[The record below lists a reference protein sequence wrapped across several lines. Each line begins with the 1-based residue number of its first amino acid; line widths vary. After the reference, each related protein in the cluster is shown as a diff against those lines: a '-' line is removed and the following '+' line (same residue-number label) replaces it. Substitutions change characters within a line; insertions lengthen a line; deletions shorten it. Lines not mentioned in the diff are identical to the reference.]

1 MSPSRPEMLF
11 KAQISE
17 KAERYDDMVKWITEV
32 VSESGGSGLS
42 LEERNLLSVAYKN
55 AVGQRRLSWRMVKQ
69 LEAKQKKR
77 NNTAAENASADYR
90 RGIETEISN
99 LCNKLLGLLTTSLI
113 STAKEPEDFV
123 FYKKLYGDYNRYLA
137 EFSDGQGRKDA
148 IYNAGKSYDF
158 KSQCVPIATHC
169 TAYTATTYCTAYTA
183 TTYCTAYTATTYCTA
198 YTATTY
204 CTAYTATT
212 YCTAYTA
219 TTYCTAYTA
228 TTYCTAYTATT
239 YCTAYTAT

>member
-148 IYNAGKSYDF
+148 IYNAGKSYEEAVQEANGKLKPRHPVRLGLELNLAVFTYEVLEKHSDAITLAEAAYH
-158 KSQCVPIATHC
+158 SAASGVTSDDPREATLIMQLLKDNIRVWKG
-169 TAYTATTYCTAYTA
+169 TVM
-183 TTYCTAYTATTYCTA
+183 
-198 YTATTY
+198 
-204 CTAYTATT
+204 
-212 YCTAYTA
+212 
-219 TTYCTAYTA
+219 
-228 TTYCTAYTATT
+228 
-239 YCTAYTAT
+239 